1 MPAQADPN
9 ATLLLIFGADREG
22 QVARQG
28 NQIRITGTSD
38 IYGLLQGPE
47 PKVPYHRLQVTPNI
61 FKQNRIPELA
71 QYRCL
76 VNLITEP
83 EGNDKVL
90 SNIGRLLRAASGKV
104 LNRPEAVLQSTRDQV
119 ARRLSDL
126 PGLRVPRVA
135 RMRPANSA
143 GLRQAIDR
151 AGLSY
156 PIILRQAGSHT
167 GHIVGLIDSA
177 DQIPDGLARGADYLA
192 TEFVD
197 FRSADGLYRKYRV
210 FFIGQ
215 RIVFRHL
222 IGSDGW
228 NIHAKD
234 RRRFM
239 IERPELLVEEKLL
252 FERPEGAFSD
262 AVIDTLRAVRE
273 RIKLDFFG
281 MDFALLSDGQLL
293 LFEANAS
300 MNFFPFMAE
309 PEFAYVQQ
317 CWEPARRAFREM
329 LGLAPA
335 DAAGPSLETT

>member
-1 MPAQADPN
+1 MPAQVDPN

-47 PKVPYHRLQVTPNI
+47 PNVPYHRLQVTPNI
-61 FKQNRIPELA
+61 FRQNRIPELV

-90 SNIGRLLRAASGKV
+90 SNLSRLLRGASGKV

-143 GLRQAIDR
+143 GLRQAIGR

-156 PIILRQAGSHT
+156 PVILRQAGSHT
-167 GHIVGLIDSA
+167 GHIVGLIDNA
-177 DQIPDGLARGADYLA
+177 DRIPDGLAKGADYLA

-197 FRSADGLYRKYRV
+197 FRNADGLYRKYRV

-222 IGSDGW
+222 IVSDAW

-239 IERPELLVEEKLL
+239 IERPELLAEEKLL
-252 FERPEGAFSD
+252 FERPEGAFPD
-262 AVIDTLRAVRE
+262 AVIDTLRSVRD
-273 RIKLDFFG
+273 RMKLDFFG
-281 MDFALLSDGQLL
+281 MDFAILPGGQLL

-300 MNFFPFMAE
+300 MNFFPFMSE

-317 CWEPARRAFREM
+317 CWAPARRAFREM
-329 LGLAPA
+329 LGLAAA
-335 DAAGPSLETT
+335 DAAGPSTETT